1 MTYQEYTTHLKICE
15 YLGRDPLPKYYFIR
29 NRIWDFWRN
38 LDFTAMPH
46 DQKSV
51 ILHKDLVFYGVYENG
66 CLAYDIGDKKLF
78 IFDGVK
84 EQFVID
90 MFKDYLGIE
99 IRSIYGKAVG
109 SYCYQKLKEQSLLIP
124 LWNR

>member
-15 YLGRDPLPKYYFIR
+15 YLGKNPLPEYFFIR

-38 LDFTAMPH
+38 LEFTNMSH
-46 DQKSV
+46 DPESV
-51 ILHKDLVFYGVYENG
+51 ILHKNLVFYGVYENG
-66 CLAYDIGDKKLF
+66 RLAYDIGDKKLF

-90 MFKDYLGIE
+90 MFKDYLGVE
-99 IRSIYGKAVG
+99 IHYIYGKPVG
-109 SYCYQKLKEQSLLIP
+109 GHYHQKLKENSLLIP